1 MEETI
6 GEFAYDVFLSHNKA
20 QKGWTQDLGRRL
32 RDHGF
37 KVWFDKWCLRGGE
50 NWIVGLRRG
59 VSESRHVVFV
69 VSPESIDAVWPRF
82 EVYVAIFQDPDAQD
96 RKLIPIIHTPCDLPD
111 EIAFRQCI
119 DFSETHDDPLLYEF
133 KLQQLMADLDPSRE
147 RPTDF
152 DLWVQQY
159 EGEQWDGIPPVRPL
173 PPKSLMTLR
182 PNPHF
187 VGREDQ
193 LRQLETHLRA
203 GSPTAIGQV
212 AAATGLGGIGKTQLA
227 VEYGHR
233 YGPRYPGGVFWLDME
248 DEEAIASQVAACGGP
263 QGMDLPAFDALSL
276 EEQVAR
282 VKKEWEKATPR
293 LVVFDNVDDSR
304 VVDEWRPVTGGC
316 RVLITSRRTKWPS
329 TLGLAQVQLDT
340 LPRDKA
346 TELLCK
352 GRPEALGD
360 EGEAGAA
367 DAICE
372 TLGDLP
378 LAVALAGA
386 YLETYKHD
394 VKLKQYLKQL
404 RAQPVLENP
413 ALVDFVQDPSPTE
426 HVQNVAATF
435 EVSYK
440 RLDPDGETDLLAMRL
455 FHLASYFA
463 PVSIRRELLVSA
475 AGLDPGVDEERR
487 LAADAV
493 DRLAGLGLIDE
504 EAEGRLLLHRLLAE
518 FARHNPA
525 PGQSGE
531 EAWTAIADSV
541 QRFASRENRSGL
553 PTDLA
558 RELPHLLR
566 LTTEAGRRHLP
577 GTALLLSTL
586 GYHLRVVGWFRQAR
600 ICFEGALTIGQ
611 VEYGKDHPNVAI
623 HANNLGTVLLDL
635 GDPKGARECFEQAL
649 GIAEVVYGKDHPK
662 AASFVNNLGSALQ
675 DLGDLEGAREC
686 FERALGIDEG
696 VYGKDHP
703 EVATPVNNLGGVLRE
718 LGDLKGAWEC
728 FERALRITEA
738 AHGRDHPDVAT
749 MLNNLGMVLQELG
762 DQEGAQESFERALAI
777 CRRVYGEQH
786 YKTRMALGSLKALES
801 G

>member
-1 MEETI
+1 MP
-6 GEFAYDVFLSHNKA
+6 EFAYDVFLSHNKA
-20 QKGWTQDLGRRL
+20 QKDWTRDLARRL
-32 RDHGF
+32 RDEGF
-37 KVWFDKWCLRGGE
+37 EVWFDEWCLRGGE

-69 VSPESIDAVWPRF
+69 VSPESMDAVWPRF
-82 EVYVAIFQDPDAQD
+82 EVYLAIFHDPAADD
-96 RKLIPIIHTPCDLPD
+96 RKLIPIIHTPCDVPG
-111 EIAFRQCI
+111 EIAFRHSI
-119 DFSETHDDPLLYEF
+119 DFSETHGNPLLYEF
-133 KLQQLMADLDPSRE
+133 KLAQLVADLDPSCE

-152 DLWVQQY
+152 DLWILEY
-159 EGEQWDGIPPVRPL
+159 EGEQWDGIPPVRAL
-173 PPKSLMTLR
+173 PPRSLMPLK

-187 VGREDQ
+187 VGREDE

-227 VEYGHR
+227 VEYAHR
-233 YGPRYPGGVFWLDME
+233 YVPRYPGGVFWLDME
-248 DEEAIASQVAACGGP
+248 DEKAIASQVAACGGP

-293 LVVFDNVDDSR
+293 LVVFDNADDSR
-304 VVDEWRPVTGGC
+304 AVDEWRPVTGGC

-329 TLGLAQVQLDT
+329 GLGLAQVQLDT

-346 TELLCK
+346 VELLCK
-352 GRPEALGD
+352 ARPEALED
-360 EGEAGAA
+360 ETEREAA

-386 YLETYKHD
+386 YLEAYRHD
-394 VKLKQYLKQL
+394 VKLKHYLKEL
-404 RAQPVLENP
+404 RAQPVLQNP

-426 HVQNVAATF
+426 HAQNVAATF

-440 RLDPDGETDLLAMRL
+440 RLDPDGETDLRAMKL

-475 AGLDPGVDEERR
+475 VGLDPEVDEERR

-493 DRLAGLGLIDE
+493 ERLARLGLIEE
-504 EAEGRLLLHRLLAE
+504 EAEGRLLLHRLLGE
-518 FARHNPA
+518 FARHDPA

-531 EAWTAIADSV
+531 QAWAAVADSV

-553 PTDLA
+553 PADLA

-566 LTTEAGRRHLP
+566 LTTEAGRRHIP

-586 GYHLRVVGWFRQAR
+586 GYHLRIVGSFRHAR
-600 ICFEGALTIGQ
+600 ICFEGALTIGE
-611 VEYGKDHPNVAI
+611 VEYGKDHPNVGI
-623 HANNLGTVLLDL
+623 YANNLGTVLLDL
-635 GDPKGARECFEQAL
+635 GDPKGARECFERAL

-675 DLGDLEGAREC
+675 DLGDLDGARGC
-686 FERALGIDEG
+686 FERALGIDEAA
-696 VYGKDHP
+696 YGQDHP
-703 EVATPVNNLGGVLRE
+703 TVATDVNNLGGVLRE
-718 LGDLKGAWEC
+718 LGDPKGAREC

-738 AHGRDHPDVAT
+738 ALGRDHPDVAT
-749 MLNNLGMVLQELG
+749 VLNNLGTVLRQQG
-762 DQEGAQESFERALAI
+762 DQEGARKCFERALAI
-777 CRRVYGEQH
+777 CREVYGEQH
-786 YKTRMALGSLKALES
+786 YTTQMALDNLKALES